1 LFPADLRRLC
11 ADLRNQREIFV
22 CSYKPN
28 IDPLRDQFY
37 YINRKKYT
45 TNSVTFLRSGEE
57 YFSAL
62 ETLISSA
69 QKSIHIQ
76 VYIFDEDETGKRIIE
91 LLRQALKRDIAI
103 YIVIDGYAS
112 EKFSKTT
119 AVALIKEGMFIK
131 RFSNIFSNKG
141 FRMGRRLHH
150 KIVLVDDAIAL
161 IGGINIANKYKGI
174 NGEKAWLD
182 FAIQVQG
189 EICNEIRDVCIAI
202 WNKRFRRKHKLLHFK
217 RIVTQ
222 GYTVLSRISVND
234 WLRRRMQITYS
245 YRDAVRGAQESVI
258 IVASYFLPGS
268 RMRKLIKDTTAKGVK
283 VTIILGGISDVPFVK
298 PAIHYLYK
306 WLFKNNV
313 VIYEWKPSVLHG
325 KLIIVD
331 NHWASIGSY
340 NINALSDYG
349 SLEMNVE
356 IKDDAFAIDTTKRI
370 QQIIAEGCVEIN
382 GEHFL
387 KRNMFFI
394 NAWRWLCYLLLR
406 SLLRL
411 LFLFMTNKKNRHYS

>member
-1 LFPADLRRLC
+1 
-11 ADLRNQREIFV
+11 
-22 CSYKPN
+22 
-28 IDPLRDQFY
+28 LRDQFY

-45 TNSVTFLRSGEE
+45 SNSVTFLRSGEE
-57 YFSAL
+57 YFSTL
-62 ETLISSA
+62 ESLIAQA

-76 VYIFDEDETGKRIIE
+76 VYIFDEDHTGKRIIG
-91 LLRQALKRDIAI
+91 LLREAVQRGIAV
-103 YIVIDGYAS
+103 YIVVDAYAS
-112 EKFSKTT
+112 EKFGKST
-119 AVALIKEGMFIK
+119 AVSLIEEGMFIK
-131 RFSNIFSNKG
+131 RFSTIFSNKG

-161 IGGINIANKYKGI
+161 VGGINIANKYRGV

-182 FAIQVQG
+182 FAVKVEG
-189 EICNEIRDVCIAI
+189 EICNDIRDVCIAI
-202 WNKRFRRKHKLLHFK
+202 WNKRFRRKHQLLHFK
-217 RIVTQ
+217 RVVTS
-222 GYTVLSRISVND
+222 GFNVLSRISVND

-245 YRDAVRGAQESVI
+245 YRDAVRGAQESVT

-268 RMRKLIKDTTAKGVK
+268 RMRRLIKNATGKGVK

-313 VIYEWKPSVLHG
+313 TIYEWKPSVLHG

-356 IKDDAFAIDTTKRI
+356 IKDDAFAADTSKRI
-370 QQIIAEGCVEIN
+370 QGFIEEGCVEIN
-382 GEHFL
+382 GTHFL
-387 KRNMFFI
+387 KRNLFFI
-394 NAWRWLCYLLLR
+394 NAWRWLCYQLLR
-406 SLLRL
+406 VLLRI
-411 LFLFMTNKKNRHYS
+411 LFLFMTNKKIRHY